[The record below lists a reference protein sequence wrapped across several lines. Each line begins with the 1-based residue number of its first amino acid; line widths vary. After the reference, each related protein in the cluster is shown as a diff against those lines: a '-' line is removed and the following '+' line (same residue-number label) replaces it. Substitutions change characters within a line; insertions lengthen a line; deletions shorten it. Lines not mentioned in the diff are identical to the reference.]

1 MNRRSFF
8 LSGLAL
14 AAFPLSCRRRDQ
26 GVRYNFQ
33 GRAWG
38 EQAGEGPSAAKAGEP
53 QQPSAAGGGAPQPR
67 GSGRILSRGGGAA
80 APYGG
85 KQIVP
90 YQTTE
95 RPGTIIVNTGERHL
109 YYVLGDGQAIRYGV
123 GVGRQG
129 FEWAGVARVAIK
141 REWPEWRPPA
151 DMIQRE
157 LIQYGRQLPAVMEG
171 GPGNPLGA
179 RALYLFQ
186 GSRDTLYRIHGTN
199 EPRSIGTATSSG
211 CIRMLNEEVIDL
223 YDRVQHGGQGHR
235 YLETCGPAGSGRRA
249 SRSLATA
256 ATSAASPHAWLWPH
270 RSRLRW
276 RRA

>member
-14 AAFPLSCRRRDQ
+14 AAFPLSAAAQ
-26 GVRYNFQ
+26 TANVRYNFQ
-33 GRAWG
+33 GRSW
-38 EQAGEGPSAAKAGEP
+38 EEPSAFR
-53 QQPSAAGGGAPQPR
+53 QQQQQRWWGDSARDPAATTM
-67 GSGRILSRGGGAA
+67 RGG
-80 APYGG
+80 YRG
-85 KQIVP
+85 KETVP
-90 YQTTE
+90 FQTNE
-95 RPGTIIVNTGERHL
+95 QPGTIIVNTGERRL
-109 YYVLGDGQAIRYGV
+109 YYVLGGGQAIRYGV

-129 FEWAGVARVAIK
+129 FEWAGVANVAMK
-141 REWPEWRPPA
+141 REWPAWHPPA

-157 LIQYGRQLPAVMEG
+157 LIQYGRQLPARMEG

-223 YDRVQHGGQGHR
+223 YNRVRIGAKVIV
-235 YLETCGPAGSGRRA
+235 L
-249 SRSLATA
+249 
-256 ATSAASPHAWLWPH
+256 
-270 RSRLRW
+270 
-276 RRA
+276 

>member
-14 AAFPLSCRRRDQ
+14 AAFPLSAAAQ
-26 GVRYNFQ
+26 TANVRYNFQ
-33 GRAWG
+33 GRSW
-38 EQAGEGPSAAKAGEP
+38 EEPSAFR
-53 QQPSAAGGGAPQPR
+53 QQQQQRWWGDSARDPAATTM
-67 GSGRILSRGGGAA
+67 RGG
-80 APYGG
+80 YRG
-85 KQIVP
+85 KETVP
-90 YQTTE
+90 FQTNE
-95 RPGTIIVNTGERHL
+95 QPGTIIVNTGERRL
-109 YYVLGDGQAIRYGV
+109 YYVLGGGQAIRYGV

-129 FEWAGVARVAIK
+129 FEWSGVANVAMK
-141 REWPEWRPPA
+141 REWPAWHPPA

-157 LIQYGRQLPAVMEG
+157 LIQYGRQLPARMEG

-223 YDRVQHGGQGHR
+223 YNRVRIGAKVIV
-235 YLETCGPAGSGRRA
+235 L
-249 SRSLATA
+249 
-256 ATSAASPHAWLWPH
+256 
-270 RSRLRW
+270 
-276 RRA
+276 

>member
-8 LSGLAL
+8 LAGLAL
-14 AAFPLSCRRRDQ
+14 AAFPLPAAAEIT

-38 EQAGEGPSAAKAGEP
+38 ETGWGRDP
-53 QQPSAAGGGAPQPR
+53 QPQRRELAPQPQR
-67 GSGRILSRGGGAA
+67 REV
-80 APYGG
+80 APQPQRRWGDPQPQRRWGDPQRQYGG

-95 RPGTIIVNTGERHL
+95 RPGTIIVDTPQRHL
-109 YYVLGDGQAIRYGV
+109 YFVLGDGQAIRYGV

-157 LIQYGRQLPAVMEG
+157 LIQYGRQLPEVVEG

-223 YDRVQHGGQGHR
+223 YDRVQMG
-235 YLETCGPAGSGRRA
+235 AKVIVI
-249 SRSLATA
+249 
-256 ATSAASPHAWLWPH
+256 
-270 RSRLRW
+270 
-276 RRA
+276 

>member
-14 AAFPLSCRRRDQ
+14 AAFPLSAAAQ
-26 GVRYNFQ
+26 TGNVRYNFQ
-33 GRAWG
+33 GRTWG
-38 EQAGEGPSAAKAGEP
+38 EPGALRQQQQQQQRWWGDSPRAPSATTEP
-53 QQPSAAGGGAPQPR
+53 GRYR
-67 GSGRILSRGGGAA
+67 GRE
-80 APYGG
+80 
-85 KQIVP
+85 IVP
-90 YQTTE
+90 FPTNEQ
-95 RPGTIIVNTGERHL
+95 PGTIIVNTGERRL

-129 FEWAGVARVAIK
+129 FEWSGVARVAMK

-151 DMIQRE
+151 EMIQRE

-186 GSRDTLYRIHGTN
+186 GNRDTLYRIHGTN

-223 YDRVQHGGQGHR
+223 YNRVRIGAKVIV
-235 YLETCGPAGSGRRA
+235 L
-249 SRSLATA
+249 
-256 ATSAASPHAWLWPH
+256 
-270 RSRLRW
+270 
-276 RRA
+276 